1 MATGRTAKEFAF
13 MDQLVATSTSK
24 GMRFFAYIE
33 SMELGAG
40 LEEGETWD
48 ISLQSAF
55 VIESSVK
62 VDPTWFVV

>member
-1 MATGRTAKEFAF
+1 
-13 MDQLVATSTSK
+13 MDQLIATNGSK

-33 SMELGAG
+33 TMSLGAG

-55 VIESSVK
+55 VIESSAK
-62 VDPTWFVV
+62 VDPDWYTVSA